1 MGHDA
6 HRLGIRRSDSG
17 MSWSISM
24 LLVGYRPIATS
35 LLILS
40 ATTNIWSGARSNV
53 VNLQLFPNW
62 GGKLFEIYLEISSS
76 CFYLRKKEIYFLLA
90 LRFVVIQLSLPVR
103 SRRRDCS
110 RRVKNRRFVS
120 LIFFSIWASS
130 RLMFCCRTP
139 NSRRATISYFGLI
152 GNWLKRLA
160 QFILW
165 QKL

>member
-24 LLVGYRPIATS
+24 LLVGHRPIATS

-40 ATTNIWSGARSNV
+40 ATTNIWSGAPSNV

-76 CFYLRKKEIYFLLA
+76 CFYLRKKEILFFARPSVCSYS
-90 LRFVVIQLSLPVR
+90 VILPVR